1 MKPEK
6 ELKEEELQENIGNTT
21 AEETETQ
28 TAENPAEEQ
37 VAPEATE
44 EDKLAETEAKLAE
57 MQDKYLRQV
66 AEFDNYRK
74 RTMKEKAELILNGA
88 EKTITAFLPVLDDM
102 ERALKNMEKAED
114 VAAVKEGVE
123 LIFQKFIKTLETQG
137 VKRIETENA
146 DFNTDI
152 HEAIAQVPAPSDE
165 MKGKVIDCVQTG
177 YTLNDKVIRHSKVA
191 VGL

>member
-1 MKPEK
+1 MRPEK
-6 ELKEEELQENIGNTT
+6 DLKEEELQETVNQTVN
-21 AEETETQ
+21 EETEKQ
-28 TAENPAEEQ
+28 EEETAAAGQET
-37 VAPEATE
+37 APTE

-57 MQDKYLRQV
+57 LHDKYLRQV

-146 DFNTDI
+146 DFNTDL
-152 HEAIAQVPAPSDE
+152 HEAIAQVPAPTDE

>member
-6 ELKEEELQENIGNTT
+6 ELKEEELQENIGNEA
-21 AEETETQ
+21 AEAQETETVDHA
-28 TAENPAEEQ
+28 AEAQET
-37 VAPEATE
+37 PEVTE

-57 MQDKYLRQV
+57 MQNKYLRQV

-146 DFNTDI
+146 DFNTDL
-152 HEAIAQVPAPSDE
+152 HEAIAQVPAPTDE

>member
-1 MKPEK
+1 MRPEK
-6 ELKEEELQENIGNTT
+6 DLKEEELQETVNETVN
-21 AEETETQ
+21 EETEKQ
-28 TAENPAEEQ
+28 EEETAAAGQET
-37 VAPEATE
+37 APRE

-57 MQDKYLRQV
+57 LHDKYLRQV

-146 DFNTDI
+146 DFNTDL
-152 HEAIAQVPAPSDE
+152 HEAIAQVPAPTDE

>member
-1 MKPEK
+1 MRPEK
-6 ELKEEELQENIGNTT
+6 DLKEEELQETVNETVN
-21 AEETETQ
+21 EETEKQ
-28 TAENPAEEQ
+28 EEETAAAGQET
-37 VAPEATE
+37 APTE

-57 MQDKYLRQV
+57 LHDKYLRQV

-146 DFNTDI
+146 DFNTDL
-152 HEAIAQVPAPSDE
+152 HEAIAQVPAPTDE

-177 YTLNDKVIRHSKVA
+177 YTLNDKVIRYPKV
-191 VGL
+191 VVCE